1 MIRSRLVSTFR
12 SPLFRTSVLP
22 GVVAAV
28 CSLGIWA
35 LGGWERIED
44 SSYNSLFKLRNKI
57 EVLPHKGWDDRI
69 AVIAID
75 NKSLR
80 EYGPFPWSR
89 DRYASLLETL
99 LPVQPAVVG
108 FDVLFVEPSASDE
121 DFAAAIAIS
130 GNVTLA
136 VGGDST
142 GQGLDL
148 SPTIKKQADGSFLVG
163 HVNNLADSDG
173 ISRHVQLYEG
183 DYPALSL
190 ATVIMYEAILDS
202 TLIAPTEASEL
213 SSASGPSALDSRD
226 SVLSRIRKDSPN
238 SPLSTQDTQ
247 REDTPPEPFWIN
259 WPGPIQP
266 RKNRTTE
273 QIPTPS
279 RNRLQVYS
287 FADVLD
293 RTIDSSVFRNKI
305 VLVGVTATG
314 MDPLRIPLNYEP
326 PTSGIYLHAA
336 LIDNLLNDQFLRRP
350 PKWIAVFLLFG
361 ISLGTSVV
369 LSKQKLSGR
378 LLLSFLIPIS
388 WFSIGFLCF
397 LGNWWIPMA
406 APIGTVLLTVLGVQW
421 QEQLEKQQMMNLFSM
436 HVAPE
441 MAQLIWSRRD
451 ELLDDGQ
458 LQPQELTATVL
469 FMDIRDFTSI
479 SEHMASDDLI
489 RWLNRYFEGMTDC
502 IMQHGG
508 VVDKYIGD
516 AIMAVFGIP
525 FPRSSDDEIQADAI
539 AAVTASVEMIQR
551 VEELNLELIETG
563 QPPINIGIGI
573 HTGTVTAGSVGN
585 RRRVNYSVFG
595 DTVNTAARLEAM
607 TKTLPEDVPYR
618 ILMSEATFSKVYKR
632 YLGKTFG
639 LMKLKGRESQ
649 AMTYTLSQEHS
660 NKICG

>member
-1 MIRSRLVSTFR
+1 MIRSRLTSTFR
-12 SPLFRTSVLP
+12 SSVFSPSVLP
-22 GVVAAV
+22 GLVAAV

-44 SSYNSLFKLRNKI
+44 SSYNSLFKLRHKI
-57 EVLPHKGWDDRI
+57 EALPHNGWDDRI

-99 LPVQPAVVG
+99 SPAQPAVVG
-108 FDVLFVEPSASDE
+108 FDVLFVEPSAWDE
-121 DFAAAIAIS
+121 DFAEAIAIS

-136 VGGDST
+136 VGGDSK
-142 GQGLDL
+142 GQGLAL
-148 SPTIKKQADGSFLVG
+148 SPTIETQADGSFLVG

-173 ISRHVQLYEG
+173 ISRQVQLYEG
-183 DYPALSL
+183 EYPALSL
-190 ATVIMYEAILDS
+190 ATVIMYDAILAS
-202 TLIAPTEASEL
+202 TLIAPGESSEL
-213 SSASGPSALDSRD
+213 PSALASDD
-226 SVLSRIRKDSPN
+226 SVLSRMIEDLPRSP
-238 SPLSTQDTQ
+238 SSAQDAP
-247 REDTPPEPFWIN
+247 REDMPPEPFWIN
-259 WPGPIQP
+259 WPGPIQ
-266 RKNRTTE
+266 RGKKRAEE
-273 QIPTPS
+273 QEGA
-279 RNRLQVYS
+279 RNRLNVYS
-287 FADVLD
+287 FADVID

-326 PTSGIYLHAA
+326 PTSGVYLHAA
-336 LIDNLLNDQFLRRP
+336 LIDNLLNDQFLQRP
-350 PKWIAVFLLFG
+350 PQWLAVLLLFG
-361 ISLGTSVV
+361 LSVGTSLV
-369 LSKQKLSGR
+369 LSKQKLIGR
-378 LLLSFLIPIS
+378 LLLSFLIPVS

-397 LGNWWIPMA
+397 LGNWWIPIA

-458 LQPQELTATVL
+458 LQPQELTATIL

-525 FPRSSDDEIQADAI
+525 FPRNSDDEIQADAI
-539 AAVTASVEMIQR
+539 AAVTASIEMIQR
-551 VEELNLELIETG
+551 VEALNRELVATG

-573 HTGTVTAGSVGN
+573 HTGIVTAGSVGN

-607 TKTLPEDVPYR
+607 TKTLPENVPYR

-632 YLGKTFG
+632 YIGKTFG

-649 AMTYTLSQEHS
+649 AMTYTLSQ
-660 NKICG
+660 KL